1 MDLQRSTR
9 TDGQS
14 SRVLPWKFVAIV
26 FAALAIAA
34 VATAWLFER
43 PMIPAALAGTI
54 MGFFGTVLANRARA
68 LFAGA
73 IVLLASLA
81 GSEFPAW
88 MIPVVIA
95 PLLCAF
101 SGWEIGKTGTRA
113 HALGLLAWIMLIAPA
128 GNGSALELFA
138 AYIVPL
144 LAGSLLAAG
153 LGAEA
158 IASKPPAGTR
168 YGRAHAIALA
178 IGLATSII
186 LSWQFN
192 HPGAHW
198 IMTLF
203 VVRALDDPGTHRKKA
218 LWTGLATMLGAV
230 TAALVTLMP
239 LPPSL
244 FTVLGAL
251 FLLIGLRLMPL
262 PDAKSSL
269 LMSAGVVLA
278 TAPTLDAAL
287 YRGGAAFFASLLAI
301 MLSYASAVMTERLE
315 RTRLVE
321 GGRDEI

>member
-1 MDLQRSTR
+1 MAQNPAQL
-9 TDGQS
+9 
-14 SRVLPWKFVAIV
+14 
-26 FAALAIAA
+26 FALVGCFALRDELGDILDALGYGPRLDAMAKGISCLAINKAQVA
-34 VATAWLFER
+34 VWL
-43 PMIPAALAGTI
+43 
-54 MGFFGTVLANRARA
+54 
-68 LFAGA
+68 
-73 IVLLASLA
+73 
-81 GSEFPAW
+81 
-88 MIPVVIA
+88 
-95 PLLCAF
+95 
-101 SGWEIGKTGTRA
+101 
-113 HALGLLAWIMLIAPA
+113 MLIAPA

-138 AYIVPL
+138 AYVVPL

-158 IASKPPAGTR
+158 IASKPPAGAR

-186 LSWQFN
+186 LSWQFD

-269 LMSAGVVLA
+269 FMSAGVVLA